1 MLQYL
6 LNATAIWLISLL
18 SYDIFLRRESYHSYN
33 RFYLLFTFLLGAL
46 LPMLQ
51 WQGGS
56 ILPPATQRSVEQV
69 IIVKQ
74 SIVTASVLPATQYNW
89 QQWIAAAYAIGAL
102 VALCLCAVEIIKLI
116 SYARSGIKTTQ
127 GRWTI
132 IETGK
137 EHTPFSFR
145 NTLFVCS
152 LHQYGAAEWQMILSH
167 ESRHSSLLH
176 LADLILMQLG
186 RIIFWFHPLVYVY
199 NKRLLLVH
207 EYQADSVA
215 APQPQVYGR
224 FLVEQALLQ
233 SAPSVAHSFNR
244 SPIKNR
250 IVMLTRRST
259 ALAKGKMLVFVPVA
273 LVCLLCFSKNV
284 FSQGFK
290 KDGNHV
296 SWNGNTFE
304 IATEPNDTVT
314 MIDPVTGKELTKI
327 IAHEPRPTSMNGKP
341 IANEPDRPAQFTGS
355 DKDLRDY
362 ILKNMRNEL
371 GNLEDGNYVLDI
383 DDVLVDEQGKIVY
396 FNYNNMRRN
405 KSASE
410 VTTPHDPSAPMT
422 VRLGDPNVKIT
433 LGNGITPPDGSGG
446 NSEQT
451 KQQYIAENKDM
462 VVKSFKLSRSN
473 DPSNFEEL
481 TQKDQQVIFDKVC
494 RLMET
499 APGFTPGTLHGKNVI
514 SQYSGAITFWNSFKI
529 KNHKIY
535 ETDSQGEYKE
545 L

>member
-6 LNATAIWLISLL
+6 LNATSIWLISLL

-51 WQGGS
+51 WQGGN

-137 EHTPFSFR
+137 EHTPFSLR
-145 NTLFVCS
+145 NTLFVGS

-176 LADLILMQLG
+176 LADLILLQ
-186 RIIFWFHPLVYVY
+186 IAKVIFWFHPLVYVY

-215 APQPQVYGR
+215 APQPQQYGR

-259 ALAKGKMLVFVPVA
+259 ALAKGKMLVFVPV
-273 LVCLLCFSKNV
+273 LISCLLLFSKNS
-284 FSQGFK
+284 FSQKGK
-290 KDGNHV
+290 GNGNHTTV
-296 SWNGNTFE
+296 AVFGSNNKTDVAHFTYEQILKDPFITCTEADGEVTGYTISFLPKGKDFYGPFKVNGSNKLQPNT
-304 IATEPNDTVT
+304 IAFFKGLQDSSIANTRIFVENIIVKRNGKEEAPQT
-314 MIDPVTGKELTKI
+314 MIL
-327 IAHEPRPTSMNGKP
+327 
-341 IANEPDRPAQFTGS
+341 
-355 DKDLRDY
+355 L
-362 ILKNMRNEL
+362 
-371 GNLEDGNYVLDI
+371 
-383 DDVLVDEQGKIVY
+383 
-396 FNYNNMRRN
+396 
-405 KSASE
+405 
-410 VTTPHDPSAPMT
+410 
-422 VRLGDPNVKIT
+422 
-433 LGNGITPPDGSGG
+433 
-446 NSEQT
+446 
-451 KQQYIAENKDM
+451 
-462 VVKSFKLSRSN
+462 
-473 DPSNFEEL
+473 
-481 TQKDQQVIFDKVC
+481 
-494 RLMET
+494 
-499 APGFTPGTLHGKNVI
+499 GTLK
-514 SQYSGAITFWNSFKI
+514 
-529 KNHKIY
+529 
-535 ETDSQGEYKE
+535 
-545 L
+545 

>member
-6 LNATAIWLISLL
+6 LNATSIWLISLL

-51 WQGGS
+51 WQGGN

-137 EHTPFSFR
+137 EHTPFSLR
-145 NTLFVCS
+145 NTLFVGS

-176 LADLILMQLG
+176 LADLILLQLG

-215 APQPQVYGR
+215 APQPQQYGR

-273 LVCLLCFSKNV
+273 LVCLLCFSKDS
-284 FSQGFK
+284 FSQKFEK
-290 KDGNHV
+290 KGNV
-296 SWNGNTFE
+296 VTYRGNKFTL
-304 IATEPNDTVT
+304 IALPNDTVT
-314 MIDPVTGKELTKI
+314 MIDPVTGKEVTKI
-327 IAHEPRPTSMNGKP
+327 IMHDTIPNYPDKVNGEKIYPNWTLQTPATVNAANGKIEEYLVKKLTP
-341 IANEPDRPAQFTGS
+341 TFNKLP
-355 DKDLRDY
+355 
-362 ILKNMRNEL
+362 
-371 GNLEDGNYVLDI
+371 DGNYYLDI
-383 DDVLVDEQGKIVY
+383 SNVVVDKNGKVIYYNYGGFREYDHNDDNDSNPKIPKNILDAISKKIDPLMANAPKMNPGKVD
-396 FNYNNMRRN
+396 
-405 KSASE
+405 
-410 VTTPHDPSAPMT
+410 
-422 VRLGDPNVKIT
+422 
-433 LGNGITPPDGSGG
+433 
-446 NSEQT
+446 
-451 KQQYIAENKDM
+451 
-462 VVKSFKLSRSN
+462 
-473 DPSNFEEL
+473 
-481 TQKDQQVIFDKVC
+481 
-494 RLMET
+494 
-499 APGFTPGTLHGKNVI
+499 GKNVFVV
-514 SQYSGAITFWNSFKI
+514 SDVSMAFYGITVKDHQTSRK
-529 KNHKIY
+529 KN
-535 ETDSQGEYKE
+535 
-545 L
+545 